1 MTELGP
7 STVLAVFAI
16 FCRIGGCLMLMAGF
30 SSPRVPVQVRLFISF
45 AVALALSPLL
55 LDSVRPA
62 VQNASPA
69 SLLYLI
75 GTETFTGSLIG
86 LLGRIFFLALQFMVM
101 AMTSYVGFS
110 ALPGVPV
117 DDNEPMPSLVSLVTM
132 SATVLFF
139 VADLH
144 WEVLSVLVG
153 SYATWP
159 VGSVF
164 SVQGGLIQIADR
176 MQETFL
182 LALRMSGPFLVFG
195 IIFNLAIGLIN
206 KLTPQIP
213 VYFVSLP
220 FATMSGL
227 ILLYFTVGDFLTIY
241 ITSLGDWL
249 RAQ

>member
-1 MTELGP
+1 
-7 STVLAVFAI
+7 
-16 FCRIGGCLMLMAGF
+16 MLMVGF
-30 SSPRVPVQVRLFISF
+30 SSPRVPAQIRLFISF
-45 AVALALSPLL
+45 AVSLALSPLL
-55 LDSVRPA
+55 LDSVKPA
-62 VQNASPA
+62 VENASPA

-86 LLGRIFFLALQFMVM
+86 LLGRIIYLALQFMVM

-110 ALPGVPV
+110 ALPGVPI
-117 DDNEPMPSLVSLVTM
+117 DEAEPMPSLVSLITM

-144 WEVLSVLVG
+144 WEVISVLVA
-153 SYATWP
+153 SYTTWP
-159 VGSVF
+159 VGTAF
-164 SVQGGLIQIADR
+164 SVQGGLIQITDR
-176 MQETFL
+176 LQETFL

-220 FATMSGL
+220 FATMGGL
-227 ILLYFTVGDFLTIY
+227 ILLYFTVGDFLTIF
-241 ITSLGDWL
+241 ITSLADWF
-249 RAQ
+249 RTQ